1 MEILHQF
8 LGSILVAVLI
18 PVAGAV
24 GALLGKLIKAGI
36 SHINNRIL
44 QDVAW
49 QAVLWVEQTAK
60 GIEGSKKFSKALDW
74 ITRKIPDVS
83 YDEAEKAI
91 ETAVKQMNAQFPKV
105 PSSQPK

>member
-1 MEILHQF
+1 METLHQF

-18 PVAGAV
+18 PVATAL
-24 GALLGKLIKAGI
+24 GALLGKLIKVGI

-60 GIEGSKKFSKALDW
+60 GIEGSKKFNKALDW
-74 ITRKIPDVS
+74 IARKLPGVS
-83 YDEAEKAI
+83 ADEAENAI
-91 ETAVKQMNAQFPKV
+91 EAAVRQMNAQFPKV